1 MIKERGLATRPW
13 QCRPRIGRDD
23 SPLRPT
29 GCDPFNRMID
39 EGCRATELP
48 SNGCAPM
55 IEYYT
60 SGVIAGVTKG

>member
-1 MIKERGLATRPW
+1 M
-13 QCRPRIGRDD
+13 
-23 SPLRPT
+23 RPT

-48 SNGCAPM
+48 SIGCAPM